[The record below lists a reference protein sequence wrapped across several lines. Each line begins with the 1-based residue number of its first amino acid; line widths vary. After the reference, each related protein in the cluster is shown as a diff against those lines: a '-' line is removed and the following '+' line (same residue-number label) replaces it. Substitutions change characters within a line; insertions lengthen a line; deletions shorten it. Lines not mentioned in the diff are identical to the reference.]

1 MPLDRNTPTESS
13 MIHGCDDGGVMM
25 VALLFE
31 AVSYMAREKI
41 ISYYCAMAHTL
52 LKPELRFYRLRTT

>member
-1 MPLDRNTPTESS
+1 